1 MVVSGVVTY
10 WPSLELLQ
18 RLVDVLVTSTDRVL
32 IFANYPMAM
41 GERRQ
46 LTALGVGDCIEIFQ
60 SDENVGLGRAYNYL
74 LERARSLGADA
85 VFICDQDSVPHAE
98 TVSQLTQKFGALSA
112 AGHQVAVVGSRPI
125 GPRKQSTEFKDVR
138 LFRRS
143 REDGSPRVVAADFVI
158 SSGSLVALDAFDAV
172 GPFREDFFID
182 GLDIEW
188 CFRAWHRGYS
198 CWVALDAPMEHRLG
212 RGVLTVPLLRLSVP
226 EQPPS
231 RLYTYVRNQVHML
244 GMIHVP
250 LRWKLRMLPYIGLQT
265 MIYAMNGRYRRHAL
279 VAIGRGFRDGVRLMR
294 TVGRDSAKV
303 DDTIAVSLPR
313 TQNDAKQRE

>member
-46 LTALGVGDCIEIFQ
+46 LTALGDGDCIEIFQ

-112 AGHQVAVVGSRPI
+112 AGHR
-125 GPRKQSTEFKDVR
+125 
-138 LFRRS
+138 
-143 REDGSPRVVAADFVI
+143 
-158 SSGSLVALDAFDAV
+158 
-172 GPFREDFFID
+172 
-182 GLDIEW
+182 W
-188 CFRAWHRGYS
+188 
-198 CWVALDAPMEHRLG
+198 
-212 RGVLTVPLLRLSVP
+212 
-226 EQPPS
+226 PS
-231 RLYTYVRNQVHML
+231 
-244 GMIHVP
+244 
-250 LRWKLRMLPYIGLQT
+250 W
-265 MIYAMNGRYRRHAL
+265 
-279 VAIGRGFRDGVRLMR
+279 
-294 TVGRDSAKV
+294 GRDRSAHADRAPNLKMCAFFDGPGKTV
-303 DDTIAVSLPR
+303 RPG
-313 TQNDAKQRE
+313 